1 MALLCIAGM
10 ARVNCRLSSGAIMAK
25 RQIPL
30 ALPGEILPEKFLE
43 PLAENPATIH
53 PLAAAA

>member
-1 MALLCIAGM
+1 MALLCISGM

-30 ALPGEILPEKFLE
+30 APGEILPEKFLE

>member
-1 MALLCIAGM
+1 
-10 ARVNCRLSSGAIMAK
+10 MAK

-30 ALPGEILPEKFLE
+30 ALPGEIPPERVLE
-43 PLAENPATIH
+43 VLAENAAAIH

>member
-1 MALLCIAGM
+1 
-10 ARVNCRLSSGAIMAK
+10 MAK

-30 ALPGEILPEKFLE
+30 ALPGEILPEKLLE